1 MSQPTF
7 RSMRADG
14 TVKRGEANSVRLEDI
29 HEEPGFNEIARDYDD
44 TFEQS
49 VAELAAYIEAGG
61 SYPPVEVRPRTEGG
75 VWLVDGH
82 RRTRALRLLDAAGNL
97 PRTPN
102 KDDAT
107 VLEAWVAVVP
117 FIGND
122 AERLLRLDTSST
134 NEPVSQLGRGRIYT
148 ALMRSHGWTVA
159 EISRRSGKTV
169 GVVQRALDLAAGN
182 TDVHQM
188 VKAGDVSPTIAAKAV
203 RAHGDAAGP
212 VLAEQLEQ
220 AKATGKKRV
229 TAAVTKLTFDEWFE
243 QWLEGRDAY
252 ESYRETFRIVWAAA
266 RAGK

>member
-1 MSQPTF
+1 
-7 RSMRADG
+7 MRADG

-29 HEEPGFNEIARDYDD
+29 HEEPGFNEIARDYDE

-49 VAELAAYIEAGG
+49 VVELAAYIEAGG
-61 SYPPVEVRPRTEGG
+61 SYPPVEVRPRVEGG

-97 PRTPN
+97 PRNP
-102 KDDAT
+102 D
-107 VLEAWVAVVP
+107 AWVAVVP

-203 RAHGDAAGP
+203 RTHGDAAGP

-220 AKATGKKRV
+220 AKAVGKKRV
-229 TAAVTKLTFDEWFE
+229 TAAVTKKTVPASMWQRLLSA
-243 QWLEGRDAY
+243 LEGELVLGVETQTVLA
-252 ESYRETFRIVWAAA
+252 EIRELR
-266 RAGK
+266 K